1 MGSLIVVIAVGLA
14 GGVAAGL
21 QGPLASVMGRSVGVM
36 GSVFVI
42 HLGGTL
48 AAACLL
54 AVPGAADLSAW
65 RSVPW
70 YALTAGWLGLL
81 LVGAFVYCVPRI
93 GAAATMTLIIC
104 VQLTAGLLLDHFGLL
119 VEHSRSLN
127 PSRLLGVAA
136 LLIGTWLV
144 VRQG

>member
-1 MGSLIVVIAVGLA
+1 MGALFIVIAVGLA

-21 QGPLASVMGRSVGVM
+21 QGPLASVMGRHVGVM
-36 GSVFVI
+36 GSVFII
-42 HLGGTL
+42 HVGGSL
-48 AAACLL
+48 AAACFLW
-54 AVPGAADLSAW
+54 VPGASHLGAW

-104 VQLTAGLLLDHFGLL
+104 LQLTAGLLLDHFGLL

-127 PSRLLGVAA
+127 PSRLLGVGI
-136 LLIGTWLV
+136 LMFGTWLV

>member
-1 MGSLIVVIAVGLA
+1 MGSLIVVIAIGLA

-54 AVPGAADLSAW
+54 AIPGASDLSAW

-81 LVGAFVYCVPRI
+81 LVGAFVYSVPRI

-104 VQLTAGLLLDHFGLL
+104 TQLVVGSLLDHFGLL
-119 VEHSRSLN
+119 VDEARAFDL
-127 PSRLLGVAA
+127 RRMVGVGVLL
-136 LLIGTWLV
+136 LGTWLV
-144 VRQG
+144 VRR